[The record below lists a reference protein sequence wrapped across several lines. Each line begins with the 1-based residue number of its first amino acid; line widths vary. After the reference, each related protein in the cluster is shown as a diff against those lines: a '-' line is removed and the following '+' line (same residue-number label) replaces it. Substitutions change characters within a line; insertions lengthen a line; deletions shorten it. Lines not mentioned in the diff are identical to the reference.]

1 MRWKHFC
8 KGSNLGKPWAEAW
21 RLENMGIQA
30 VVWDFDGVL
39 LDSELLHMEAE
50 TETFKKFGFSLPMTV
65 MKQYF
70 GIKLEDYFGEIAE
83 RYGMKSIVHEMIRT
97 HYETLVHYYGEVF
110 PLTPHALEV
119 LNKLAESYDMAI
131 ATSRERE
138 LAQLAMKRWSLD
150 TYFKSIIYGDDVR
163 AGKPDPEP
171 FLRACGMLGVQP
183 SVAVAVEDAEAGL
196 ISAKKAGMDVIALKS
211 EHNRGMDFSRADRVV
226 EDLREIPGLLQD
238 PEGFRV
244 KGVSGCP

>member
-1 MRWKHFC
+1 
-8 KGSNLGKPWAEAW
+8 
-21 RLENMGIQA
+21 MGIQA
-30 VVWDFDGVL
+30 IVWDFDGVL

-50 TETFKKFGFSLPMTV
+50 TETFKKFGFSLPLQV

-70 GIKLEDYFGEIAE
+70 GIRLADYFGEIAKA
-83 RYGMKSIVHEMIRT
+83 YGLQSTVREMIEA

-110 PLTPHALEV
+110 PLTPHAREV
-119 LNKLAESYDMAI
+119 LEELVESYDMAI

-150 TYFKSIIYGDDVR
+150 TYFKSVIYGDDVR

-171 FLRACGMLGVQP
+171 FLRACDMLGVH
-183 SVAVAVEDAEAGL
+183 SSAAVAVEDAEAGL
-196 ISAKKAGMDVIALKS
+196 ISAKKAGMAVIALKS
-211 EHNRGMDFSRADRVV
+211 DHNRDRDFSRADKDV

-238 PEGFRV
+238 C
-244 KGVSGCP
+244 SST

>member
-1 MRWKHFC
+1 M
-8 KGSNLGKPWAEAW
+8 GQ
-21 RLENMGIQA
+21 ENMGIQA
-30 VVWDFDGVL
+30 IVWDFDGVL

-83 RYGMKSIVHEMIRT
+83 RYGMKSTVREMIRA

-119 LNKLAESYDMAI
+119 LRELAESYDMAI

-171 FLRACGMLGVQP
+171 FLRACDMLGIQP
-183 SVAVAVEDAEAGL
+183 SAAVAVEDAEAGL
-196 ISAKKAGMDVIALKS
+196 ISAKKAGMNVIALKC
-211 EHNRGMDFSRADRVV
+211 EHNRDMDFSRADRVV

-238 PEGFRV
+238 PEGFQV
-244 KGVSGCP
+244 KGASGCP